1 MLLSFT
7 AFYFFPNDYLV
18 QWGFAVACLQRET
31 VLGSRKVLR
40 LFITAINLAVKC
52 QNVGV

>member
-1 MLLSFT
+1 MGLC
-7 AFYFFPNDYLV
+7 Y
-18 QWGFAVACLQRET
+18 ACLQREP
-31 VLGSRKVLR
+31 VEGLGEVLR